1 MTALQAQ
8 ILAVI
13 LVFLLF
19 LGAEKL
25 LRRYEAKNGK
35 ITDVRKKCD
44 FCGME
49 PEGHIKGRITHPFT
63 QSEDTN

>member
-25 LRRYEAKNGK
+25 LRRYEAKNGR

-44 FCGME
+44 TCGME
-49 PEGHIKGRITHPFT
+49 PEGHVEGKITHPFA
-63 QSEDTN
+63 QFEDTN